1 MSSADNDLE
10 AAIQFAR
17 HNFDNYQALIRSS
30 DTKAGVMAT
39 IIVFLA
45 ASSLQISKEAVSKL
59 HLHPCLIAASS
70 IVLVLASVGLLV
82 SVLWGFLTV
91 YRVLRP
97 RGARYTTP
105 TKGHDLM
112 WQDHVILHES
122 NEVYFSAIREASPD
136 LLLRN
141 LTDQVFELAH
151 ISQEKMAALTR
162 NRWAVWLGFWSWVFS
177 IASGLMLVRQ

>member
-1 MSSADNDLE
+1 M
-10 AAIQFAR
+10 
-17 HNFDNYQALIRSS
+17 
-30 DTKAGVMAT
+30 VT

-59 HLHPCLIAASS
+59 HLHPWVTALSS
-70 IVLVLASVGLLV
+70 VVLVLSSVGLLV
-82 SVLWGFLTV
+82 SVLWSLLTV

-105 TKGHDLM
+105 SKGRDFM
-112 WQDHVILHES
+112 WQDHIVLHES

-136 LLLRN
+136 VLLRN

-151 ISQEKMAALTR
+151 ISREKMDALTR
-162 NRWAVWLGFWSWVFS
+162 SRWAVWLGFWSWVFS
-177 IASGLMLVRQ
+177 IASGLILVR